1 MRRDAE
7 DCAAPLTATV
17 LPVPLQKPKTVSRG
31 GSGPAGRREREK
43 NAVERA
49 SIAADRAENGG
60 TFHPG
65 RHSNIRASSAISRA
79 QGESRQAAAWRRLAV
94 PGTERRGHLP
104 CAVKKEMFLR
114 VTTGP
119 RRTQASSGV
128 SVALTNARG
137 PAATPVGCTTGQPL
151 REQGH
156 PSRPSRAKS
165 SSGMVRILTGLDS

>member
-1 MRRDAE
+1 MRRDAG
-7 DCAAPLTATV
+7 DCTAPLAATV

-65 RHSNIRASSAISRA
+65 HHSNIRAKSAISGA
-79 QGESRQAAAWRRLAV
+79 QGEVRQAAAWRRLAV

-104 CAVKKEMFLR
+104 CTMEMETF
-114 VTTGP
+114 P
-119 RRTQASSGV
+119 R
-128 SVALTNARG
+128 
-137 PAATPVGCTTGQPL
+137 
-151 REQGH
+151 
-156 PSRPSRAKS
+156 
-165 SSGMVRILTGLDS
+165 

>member
-7 DCAAPLTATV
+7 GCAAPLAATV

-65 RHSNIRASSAISRA
+65 HHSNIRASSAISRA
-79 QGESRQAAAWRRLAV
+79 QGEVRQAAAWRRPAV

-104 CAVKKEMFLR
+104 CTMEKEMFQR
-114 VTTGP
+114 TSFGP

-128 SVALTNARG
+128 SAALTNARG
-137 PAATPVGCTTGQPL
+137 PAGTAVGRATGQPL
-151 REQGH
+151 REQGRSSP
-156 PSRPSRAKS
+156 PSGAKS
-165 SSGMVRILTGLDS
+165 SSGMVSKLTGLDS

>member
-49 SIAADRAENGG
+49 SIAADRGEDGG

-65 RHSNIRASSAISRA
+65 HHSNIRASSAISRA
-79 QGESRQAAAWRRLAV
+79 QGEVRQAAAWRRPAV
-94 PGTERRGHLP
+94 PGRERRGHLP
-104 CAVKKEMFLR
+104 CTMEKEMF
-114 VTTGP
+114 
-119 RRTQASSGV
+119 
-128 SVALTNARG
+128 
-137 PAATPVGCTTGQPL
+137 
-151 REQGH
+151 
-156 PSRPSRAKS
+156 
-165 SSGMVRILTGLDS
+165 